1 MVYSEVPN
9 FSEPNPEYSN
19 MDQMKNKTVRG
30 VLNLGMSVCKH
41 VLLQDAL
48 RKDRGKILSTFFLYC
63 MLTDYFI
70 PRYSVTKETY

>member
-30 VLNLGMSVCKH
+30 VLYLRMSYYRM
-41 VLLQDAL
+41 LY
-48 RKDRGKILSTFFLYC
+48 RRIGGKYC
-63 MLTDYFI
+63 
-70 PRYSVTKETY
+70 

>member
-30 VLNLGMSVCKH
+30 VLNLRISVCKR
-41 VLLQDAL
+41 LITECFTE
-48 RKDRGKILSTFFLYC
+48 G
-63 MLTDYFI
+63 
-70 PRYSVTKETY
+70 